1 MLLTS
6 VRNMSAAVTQATFP
20 PRLYAFAIVITI
32 SPVSAS
38 MYGSVMT
45 AESDA
50 AASRYHWRSV
60 IL

>member
-1 MLLTS
+1 
-6 VRNMSAAVTQATFP
+6 MSASVTQATFP

-32 SPVSAS
+32 SPVRAS